1 HRFESGLGI
10 NIMASLSDAVTDITK
25 AADWNTPWENRL
37 IDNTFTTGKRYGDIY
52 GYVTDRLFQKD
63 DFVYDA
69 NGNFV
74 QEVIVWNG
82 TAKRTNKL
90 AGPNPVYQTSFE
102 EGKQILLI
110 SPGDVRFVDVNGDGY
125 ITAGKGTFGDPGDRV
140 VIGNMLP
147 RYEYGFRLGLDYR
160 SFDFSLMGQGVGRRH
175 IWGEGQL
182 AIPGYHVKDGAM
194 PEAIAA
200 NYWREDRTDA
210 FYPRAWNLNGASSG
224 FVMVPQT
231 RYLLNMAYFRIKNIT
246 LGYNVAPQILN
257 RVQLKQARIYLSLE
271 NFITFDKLRGLPI
284 DPEAISGVSMLA
296 SNYNL
301 GRTGTNNPT
310 FKIVSLGI
318 NITL

>member
-1 HRFESGLGI
+1 MVI
-10 NIMASLSDAVTDITK
+10 SL
-25 AADWNTPWENRL
+25 
-37 IDNTFTTGKRYGDIY
+37 
-52 GYVTDRLFQKD
+52 
-63 DFVYDA
+63 
-69 NGNFV
+69 
-74 QEVIVWNG
+74 
-82 TAKRTNKL
+82 
-90 AGPNPVYQTSFE
+90 PVRV
-102 EGKQILLI
+102 LLEI
-110 SPGDVRFVDVNGDGY
+110 R
-125 ITAGKGTFGDPGDRV
+125 GDRV